1 MSINKHSKSDA
12 LAVIQCSPSKIP
24 YKGIFLIRENARAS
38 ITLCEVFIAGANHA
52 HIYFAYV
59 KTP

>member
-1 MSINKHSKSDA
+1 MPLLSFSVHQAK
-12 LAVIQCSPSKIP
+12 
-24 YKGIFLIRENARAS
+24 FLTSRIRENARAS